1 MYSLKS
7 FGKFWQRKKTYLDL
21 SLCSLHVFIHFWFS
35 YLSKIC
41 CRYAIFSSSISFWLP
56 SIGIVYFYIEVGSI
70 QEKGGHLFLALID
83 YWLTSHELPWKGLW
97 KPIVNSSAYIDFKS
111 SINAQNSSM
120 MRMIF
125 EDGWMIKDNYK
136 KLKSQ
141 KMRVGNERLQSFSI
155 CPQSFIKRHFFI
167 WLFFIL
173 SSIQSYLYF
182 PTANSGSF
190 DMQNLFSF
198 NVQKSNNTEYS
209 LPFIVPTIETVNS
222 ENVTLWWGILF

>member
-1 MYSLKS
+1 MNYHERGCESLLWIPVHILISNPASMHRIVQWWEWYLKMVGWS
-7 FGKFWQRKKTYLDL
+7 KT
-21 SLCSLHVFIHFWFS
+21 IT
-35 YLSKIC
+35 K
-41 CRYAIFSSSISFWLP
+41 
-56 SIGIVYFYIEVGSI
+56 
-70 QEKGGHLFLALID
+70 
-83 YWLTSHELPWKGLW
+83 
-97 KPIVNSSAYIDFKS
+97 
-111 SINAQNSSM
+111 
-120 MRMIF
+120 
-125 EDGWMIKDNYK
+125 K
-136 KLKSQ
+136 KLKRQ
-141 KMRVGNERLQSFSI
+141 KMIVGNERLESFSI

-222 ENVTLWWGILF
+222 ENVTLW